1 MTRNLSKTWT
11 AAIRRSWDKGWQWPL
26 LVVALL
32 AIPVGANLWLLRQ
45 AMADPGMAIERDY
58 YRKAVA
64 WDTHLAQQQRSA
76 ALGWH
81 LDLQVM
87 PAARTG
93 QPSTVA
99 VNLRDRDGKPIRD
112 AKVVVQAFHNG
123 HASQVLDALAA
134 PVADGYAAT
143 LPLVWHGLHE
153 FRFTVT
159 RGADVFT
166 QVVRQDVAVL

>member
-1 MTRNLSKTWT
+1 MKMWLDGVRLGLK
-11 AAIRRSWDKGWQWPL
+11 KGWQWPA

-32 AIPVGANLWLLRQ
+32 AIPVTANLWLLRQ
-45 AMADPGMAIERDY
+45 ALADPGMAIEHDY

-64 WDTHLAQQQRSA
+64 WDTHLEQERRSD

-81 LDLQVM
+81 LDLRVA
-87 PAARTG
+87 PAAHAG
-93 QPSTVA
+93 QLTAATVD
-99 VNLRDRDGKPIRD
+99 LRERDGRPIRD
-112 AKVVVQAFHNG
+112 AKVMVQALHNG
-123 HASQVLDALAA
+123 HASQVLDALAT
-134 PVADGYAAT
+134 PVADGYRAM

-166 QVVRQDVAVL
+166 QVVRQDVAVP